1 MSNIK
6 YVFLNDERLG
16 VNHSFFFEGGV
27 LREHDGPC
35 FCYAE
40 SIDTCEKKG
49 KENVNWIFFASDQRL
64 TILGMHKRIK
74 VIENSLNT
82 LSEP

>member
-6 YVFLNDERLG
+6 YAFLNDERLG

-35 FCYAE
+35 YCYAE

-49 KENVNWIFFASDQRL
+49 KENVN
-64 TILGMHKRIK
+64 T
-74 VIENSLNT
+74 
-82 LSEP
+82 